1 MPNFQK
7 LLDSFFHSKNQ
18 TKSKSGQTRSHV
30 KSEHK
35 ESLRE
40 LETFIS
46 RTTLDNYSE
55 EDKTYFARLSGLLDK
70 NYLEVMDK
78 SSVCSYCI
86 TSEEV
91 QELETFVSQ
100 SSLECYTQEQ
110 KVDFARLAG
119 LLDKSYRQFMDDS
132 HLLTC

>member
-1 MPNFQK
+1 MPNFHK
-7 LLDSFFHSKNQ
+7 FLESLIHPKNQ
-18 TKSKSGQTRSHV
+18 ARNKSGHPGSKSEN
-30 KSEHK
+30 SE
-35 ESLRE
+35 SFRE

-46 RTTLDNYSE
+46 RATLENYSD

-70 NYLEVMDK
+70 NYHEVMDK
-78 SSVCSYCI
+78 SNVCSYRI

-91 QELETFVSQ
+91 RELETFISH
-100 SSLECYTQEQ
+100 SSLESYTQEQ

-132 HLLTC
+132 HLLAC

>member
-7 LLDSFFHSKNQ
+7 FLDSFFHSKSNGR
-18 TKSKSGQTRSHV
+18 TKSGQPRSHT
-30 KSEHK
+30 KGDQK
-35 ESLRE
+35 ASLRE

-46 RTTLDNYSE
+46 RTTLDNYSD

-70 NYLEVMDK
+70 NYHEVMDK
-78 SSVCSYCI
+78 SSLCSYCI
-86 TSEEV
+86 SSEEV

-100 SSLECYTQEQ
+100 SSLESFTQEQ
-110 KVDFARLAG
+110 KIDFARLAG
-119 LLDKSYRQFMDDS
+119 LLDKSYKQFMDDS